1 MPNGYYDPTQALRPG
16 PTRADIVAAQRMATL
31 TPSTILREARQ
42 TVRAHPVLGKE
53 TVVRPAVDVWPGPRP
68 AGMPE
73 LMPEVA
79 PTPVTSPLQTT
90 VMGMPDLDM
99 IHNLL
104 IVMVVLQFLQLIS
117 GVGGGMIG
125 GALMGAIKK

>member
-42 TVRAHPVLGKE
+42 KISAHPLLGLE
-53 TVVRPAVDVWPGPRP
+53 TVKRPAVDIWPGPRP
-68 AGMPE
+68 PGMPE
-73 LMPEVA
+73 LTEVA
-79 PTPVTSPLQTT
+79 PTPETSPLQTT